1 MTAASPARPL
11 FGWLVAAQAAHSV
24 EEYAGRLWESFPPAR
39 YLTGIVSSD
48 LEVGFLIIN
57 VGLVAFGVW
66 CMFWP
71 VRRGWP
77 AAVPLL
83 WFWVAIQT
91 INGLGH
97 PLWSVMQ
104 GGYTPGVLTA
114 VPLLV
119 LALRLGRELTR
130 REAAEPR
137 APV

>member
-1 MTAASPARPL
+1 
-11 FGWLVAAQAAHSV
+11 VAAQAAHSV

-39 YLTGIVSSD
+39 YLTGVVSSD
-48 LEVGFLIIN
+48 REVGFLIIN

-66 CMFWP
+66 CIFWP

-77 AAVPLL
+77 VAASLM
-83 WFWVAIQT
+83 WFWVAIQA

-114 VPLLV
+114 VPLFV

-130 REAAEPR
+130 GAATEPH